1 MRIAAVA
8 IVCLF
13 LSGCAYYLSP
23 RPPIMERKLGRPG
36 AESVGA
42 LATSADYRVIYVR
55 VKPDAK
61 LCAEPPPDA
70 AGQFAATFAAALSGP
85 LKEQTLSAEA
95 QASMALSMKQLFQRS
110 QGVQFYRDGTSTL
123 CNMYLNGVITPD
135 QYLTESQLLRV
146 AAQTLILAELPTVK
160 DLKIDTTAHPNSP
173 PVVWSGA
180 EKPKPAESAAAK
192 PAAAGAMDADVE
204 AAAAPEAKK

>member
-1 MRIAAVA
+1 MRTAAIA
-8 IVCLF
+8 IGCLF

-23 RPPIMERKLGRPG
+23 RPPIMERKLGRPA

-55 VKPDAK
+55 VKPDAR

-85 LKEQTLSAEA
+85 LKEKTLSAET
-95 QASMALSMKQLFQRS
+95 QASMALSMKQLFLRS

-123 CNMYLNGVITPD
+123 CNMYLNGVITAD
-135 QYLTESQLLRV
+135 QYLKE
-146 AAQTLILAELPTVK
+146 AQNLQSVSKELILAEIPNIK
-160 DLKIDTTAHPNSP
+160 DLRFDATAP
-173 PVVWSGA
+173 PGYLPASSGGS
-180 EKPKPAESAAAK
+180 EKPKPAEAATKATTAADAK
-192 PAAAGAMDADVE
+192 D
-204 AAAAPEAKK
+204 AAAPEVKK